1 MSFLLYR
8 NPKSQI
14 TSGLNGTVLLRALPN
29 ATLHRNGA
37 GAVSLPRPIV
47 HPRTKS
53 PNGPGNL
60 QFLCFLRLSLLK
72 PGGIRGKCNP
82 YVPESFTLKS

>member
-1 MSFLLYR
+1 MFFLPSR

-14 TSGLNGTVLLRALPN
+14 TSGLRGTVLLRALPN
-29 ATLHRNGA
+29 VTLHRN
-37 GAVSLPRPIV
+37 GAVSLPRPTV
-47 HPRTKS
+47 LPRTKS

-60 QFLCFLRLSLLK
+60 QFLRLSLLK